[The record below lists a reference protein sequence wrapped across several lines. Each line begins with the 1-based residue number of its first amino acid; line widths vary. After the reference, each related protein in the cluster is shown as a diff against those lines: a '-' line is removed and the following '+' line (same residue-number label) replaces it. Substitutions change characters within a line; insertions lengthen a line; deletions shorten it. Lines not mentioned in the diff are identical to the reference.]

1 MSLPIISPRMSALRV
16 VAIRPRSPIRSFVT
30 LLVACPLESGATALT
45 LARFYMSPPAS
56 LNRDWLLAQE
66 AYRLLL
72 FTAASSSCGREAH
85 DSKRHPFFRSYGV
98 NWPSSLTTVSSITL
112 GFSPH
117 LPESVCGTD
126 TCKTHYVAFLG
137 SVESGTLFVFRRSHS
152 DLGDNCTADLPTV
165 HPYIL
170 GPR

>member
-1 MSLPIISPRMSALRV
+1 M
-16 VAIRPRSPIRSFVT
+16 F
-30 LLVACPLESGATALT
+30 LLNS
-45 LARFYMSPPAS
+45 
-56 LNRDWLLAQE
+56 
-66 AYRLLL
+66 RLLL

-126 TCKTHYVAFLG
+126 TCKTHYDAFLG
-137 SVESGTLFVFRRSHS
+137 SVGSGTLLVFRRSHS
-152 DLGDNCTADLPTV
+152 DLGDNCTADLPAV

-170 GPR
+170 GPRYPTRGCPALLRPALVDNALQVVAECLLHIHHLRLSAST